1 MSYTLTVD
9 AFKWRG
15 HLAAINE
22 AMKRTTGASVVG
34 VIKGNG
40 YGFGQSLL
48 ARESDRLGLDTVAVG
63 TVFEIDDVLTSFSGD
78 VVVLEPFEARDA
90 AAATAWWLAEQRHDA
105 SRLVRTVASEPA
117 LRALIEGPGS
127 ARVLLEAQ
135 TSMHRFGFGESDLL
149 RLLADPAVRG
159 SLSSGHI
166 QVLGLSLHLPL
177 SQPADEVSIQGVAS
191 GTARVR
197 EVTRWAGLWQA
208 ETAVWSGSH
217 APASTVWV
225 SHLDDSEL
233 AAVARTAD
241 ELVIRARIGTRLWL
255 GQRSTLTAAG
265 TVLAVHPLPNG
276 SHVGYR
282 QRTGPKDSTLVVV
295 SGGTAH
301 GIGLTA
307 PTPATSLKQRAVT
320 AGTGVLDAAGRALSP
335 FTWAGKQ
342 RWFAEPPH
350 QHHSMLWLPRGCVIP
365 AVGDFVT
372 AEVRFTTSRF
382 DAVLGLD

>member
-9 AFKWRG
+9 ALDWRD
-15 HLAAINE
+15 HLTALNDAT
-22 AMKRTTGASVVG
+22 KRTTGGGIVA

-40 YGFGQSLL
+40 YGFGQGLL
-48 ARESDRLGLDTVAVG
+48 ARQADRMDLDAVAVG
-63 TVFEIDDVLTSFSGD
+63 TVFEIDEVLALFDGDVL
-78 VVVLEPFEARDA
+78 VLEPFEPRDA
-90 AAATAWWLAEQRHDA
+90 ATAPSWWAAGQRPDA
-105 SRLVRTVASEPA
+105 SRIVRTVASESA
-117 LRALIEGPGS
+117 LRALIDGPG
-127 ARVLLEAQ
+127 AVRVLLEAQ

-159 SLSSGHI
+159 ALSSG
-166 QVLGLSLHLPL
+166 QVQVHGLSLHLPME
-177 SQPADEVSIQGVAS
+177 QPGDEVSIQGVAS

-197 EVTRWAGLWQA
+197 EVARWAGLWQA
-208 ETAVWSGSH
+208 ETAVWNGSH
-217 APASTVWV
+217 APASAVWV
-225 SHLDDSEL
+225 SHLDEAEL

-241 ELVIRARIGTRLWL
+241 EITIRARIGTRLWL
-255 GQRSTLTAAG
+255 GKRSVLRAAG

-282 QRTGPKDSTLVVV
+282 QRTGPKDSTLIVV

-301 GIGLTA
+301 GIGLSA
-307 PTPATSLKQRAVT
+307 PTPAASLRQRAIS
-320 AGTGVLDAAGRALSP
+320 AGTGVLDAAGHARSP
-335 FTWAGKQ
+335 FIWAGKQ

-365 AVGDFVT
+365 AVGDVVT
-372 AEVRFTTSRF
+372 AEVRFTTARF

>member
-1 MSYTLTVD
+1 MSFTLTVD
-9 AFKWRG
+9 AAKWRD
-15 HLAAINE
+15 HLSAMNQT
-22 AMKRTTGASVVG
+22 MKRTTGTNIVS

-63 TVFEIDDVLTSFSGD
+63 TVFEIDDVLTSFHGD
-78 VVVLEPFEARDA
+78 VVVLEPFEPRDA
-90 AAATAWWLAEQRHDA
+90 AAATAWGVAGQGNDA
-105 SRLVRTVASEPA
+105 SRIIRTVASETA
-117 LRALIEGPGS
+117 LRSLISGPGS
-127 ARVLLEAQ
+127 VRILLEAK

-159 SLSSGHI
+159 SLSSGHV
-166 QVLGLSLHLPL
+166 QVLGLSLHLPM
-177 SQPADEVSIQGVAS
+177 SQPADEVSIQGVSS

-233 AAVARTAD
+233 TAVARTAD

-265 TVLAVHPLPNG
+265 SVLAVHPLPNG
-276 SHVGYR
+276 SHVGYQ

-307 PTPATSLKQRAVT
+307 PTPATSLRQRAVT

-335 FTWAGKQ
+335 FSWAGKQ

-365 AVGDFVT
+365 AAGDVFT

-382 DAVLGLD
+382 DAVLGPE